1 MAKERKMLLEEKGWF
16 YLRDILYKPHG
27 NQKTNL
33 GQRHETKYT
42 KWRKTSQKIKLEGH
56 TEKHKKTN
64 NRDIEQ
70 PEKIK

>member
-42 KWRKTSQKIKLEGH
+42 EWRKTHRKS
-56 TEKHKKTN
+56 N
-64 NRDIEQ
+64 
-70 PEKIK
+70 